1 MVKLAKKILVIE
13 DESKIADLIGKYLI
27 LGNYRYLHAASGSEG
42 LNVFFDE
49 DPDLVILDIMLPDLD
64 GLEVCNEIRKSSD
77 VPVIM
82 LTARVDEIDRLL
94 GFARG
99 ADDYVCKP
107 FIPRELMARIGAILR
122 RTQTYLQSPHRLIY
136 GPIEVDADQ
145 HTVKINGADA
155 HLTLI
160 EFNLLSILLTQP
172 EKAFTRERLLETA
185 HGRRSDK
192 DSRTIDTHM
201 KNLRK
206 KIGALT
212 KDKPYI
218 KSVYG
223 VGYKLH

>member
-1 MVKLAKKILVIE
+1 MINLTKKILVVE
-13 DESKIADLIGKYLI
+13 DEPKIADLIRRYLI
-27 LGNYRYLHAASGSEG
+27 LDNYRYLHASSGSEG
-42 LNVFFDE
+42 LNLCFNE
-49 DPDLVILDIMLPDLD
+49 APDLVILDIMLPDLS
-64 GLEVCNEIRKSSD
+64 GLEVCNEIRKKSD

-122 RTQTYLQSPHRLIY
+122 RTQPKPLKRLVH
-136 GPIEVDADQ
+136 GPIEIDGDQ
-145 HTVKINGADA
+145 HIVKINGADA

-160 EFNLLSILLTQP
+160 EFNLLSALIAQP
-172 EKAFTRERLLETA
+172 EKAFTREMLLEIA
-185 HGRRSDK
+185 HGRRTDK
-192 DSRTIDTHM
+192 DARTIDTHM

-206 KIGALT
+206 KINVFSKGEL
-212 KDKPYI
+212 YI
-218 KSVYG
+218 KSIYG